1 MPDGLAFEL
10 APLSWPLPEVFAWLA
25 RIGDLPTAEMLRT
38 FNCGIGMALVVAP
51 ERAAALADV
60 LSAAGE
66 TAHPIGRIGQPE
78 EIADLALYL
87 ASDESRW
94 TNGAVMVIDGGAMI
108 NYV

>member
-1 MPDGLAFEL
+1 MQEAGCDSPAT
-10 APLSWPLPEVFAWLA
+10 
-25 RIGDLPTAEMLRT
+25 R
-38 FNCGIGMALVVAP
+38 
-51 ERAAALADV
+51 
-60 LSAAGE
+60 SAASVE
-66 TAHPIGRIGQPE
+66 PE